1 MGQSRRR
8 NSDADNDKD
17 CDDEKEENNKAEGHE
32 ERKFGSSSSSD
43 HSSRHP
49 VIVSQ
54 HHPHPRDNS
63 SSFLLQGELSQESA
77 SFYDDDDLSQRPE
90 LRIRTRRHVH
100 AVIQQCLSPHQSKAY
115 MEAMEKCPKLVFQ
128 ETDPLQFVRYCK
140 YDGTRLTGA
149 AQRLCSYWTERKRLF
164 GSQKAFLP
172 LALVKSAALDEDDL
186 VTLRAAFP
194 AMLFPTICGL
204 QCFFLEPKWK
214 VVGTSMD
221 NVLRSCFYLFT
232 TMAEDDR
239 TQVEGIHFL
248 LVISTPRGPEVD
260 WNFLHRVFYLMAK
273 VFPVRLQKLHLIGI
287 PQQRRPSA
295 VVDLMENATN
305 IVGEYRKQ
313 DGDDGAADGSGG
325 DWLPHKSMI
334 QVHLESKPKT
344 ILDNLLKEG
353 LTARGIPLSLGG
365 EWSLRDC
372 SQWCRERMM
381 MERSCQ
387 KIMQNW
393 HHQDQRALSAG
404 CMDDG
409 VVVTRAGASAVSRLE
424 ETAAPTAAPSSSP
437 PPPPPPKEVLAG
449 AGAGLL
455 AGGHQDHPPAGVL
468 CCLSASSAFEA
479 VGTSSRSNS
488 NINSSTTGRS
498 HNAQLLFASRAAPAA
513 AAATG
518 TTATT
523 TSIIGAGG
531 STSAPTTTAGEPPTT
546 AAAVPNLSG
555 GGSSGGSMLGGG
567 LSLASS
573 PTTAAAVAAAAGRR
587 AAAAFF
593 HESALSA
600 TPPPSDPESEHEK
613 VAKRR
618 MGNLISSRRKRER
631 QREHI
636 RLLKEESSHLTS
648 EHERLLREQTRLQAL
663 HREIQEQLLLCR
675 GLLVAAAE
683 EEHSEHKNDTDYGG
697 SGGSGVIMI

>member
-1 MGQSRRR
+1 MQESNPSCETNSSNNNNSKMGQSRRR

-17 CDDEKEENNKAEGHE
+17 CDDEKEENSKAEGHE
-32 ERKFGSSSSSD
+32 ERKCGSSSSSD
-43 HSSRHP
+43 HSCRHP

-77 SFYDDDDLSQRPE
+77 SFYDDDLSQLPE
-90 LRIRTRRHVH
+90 LRIRIRRHVH
-100 AVIQQCLSPHQSKAY
+100 AVIQQCLSPHLSKAY
-115 MEAMEKCPKLVFQ
+115 MEAMKKCPKLVFQ

-140 YDGTRLTGA
+140 YDGTRLKGA

-172 LALVKSAALDEDDL
+172 LVLVKSAALDEDDL

-221 NVLRSCFYLFT
+221 NVLRACFYLFT

-260 WNFLHRVFYLMAK
+260 WNFLHRVFYLMAQ

-295 VVDLMENATN
+295 VVDLMKNATN
-305 IVGEYRKQ
+305 IVGEYMTQ

-387 KIMQNW
+387 NIMQNW
-393 HHQDQRALSAG
+393 HHQDQRALTAG

-409 VVVTRAGASAVSRLE
+409 VEVTRAGASAVSRLE
-424 ETAAPTAAPSSSP
+424 ETAAPTAPPSSSP
-437 PPPPPPKEVLAG
+437 PPPPPPPQEVLAG

-479 VGTSSRSNS
+479 VVTSSRSNS
-488 NINSSTTGRS
+488 NISSSTTGSS

-518 TTATT
+518 STATT
-523 TSIIGAGG
+523 RTIIGAGG

-546 AAAVPNLSG
+546 AAAVPKLSG
-555 GGSSGGSMLGGG
+555 GRSSGGSMLGGG

-573 PTTAAAVAAAAGRR
+573 STTAAAVAAAAGRR

-593 HESALSA
+593 HESALST

-663 HREIQEQLLLCR
+663 HREIQE
-675 GLLVAAAE
+675 
-683 EEHSEHKNDTDYGG
+683 
-697 SGGSGVIMI
+697 

>member
-1 MGQSRRR
+1 MQETKTIEIRQSRCRI
-8 NSDADNDKD
+8 SDADNDIACEKD
-17 CDDEKEENNKAEGHE
+17 REENKEEEGHE
-32 ERKFGSSSSSD
+32 ERKFGSSCSSSSRG

-54 HHPHPRDNS
+54 QHQSHPRDNNS
-63 SSFLLQGELSQESA
+63 SSFLLQGELSHEPTS
-77 SFYDDDDLSQRPE
+77 YYDDDLSQLPA
-90 LRIRTRRHVH
+90 LRIRIRRHVH
-100 AVIQQCLSPHQSKAY
+100 AVIQQCLSPQQSKAY
-115 MEAMEKCPKLVFQ
+115 MEAMEKCPELVFQ

-172 LALVKSAALDEDDL
+172 LALVKAGALDEDDL

-194 AMLFPTICGL
+194 TMLCPSICGL

-214 VVGTSMD
+214 VVGTTMD
-221 NVLRSCFYLFT
+221 NVLKAFFYLFA

-239 TQVEGIHFL
+239 TQVEGIHCL

-260 WNFLHRVFYLMAK
+260 WNFLHRIFYLMAQ

-295 VVDLMENATN
+295 VVDLMKNATN
-305 IVGEYRKQ
+305 IVDEYRKKN
-313 DGDDGAADGSGG
+313 GNDGAAATDGGG

-334 QVHLESKPKT
+334 QVHLESKPKI
-344 ILDNLLKEG
+344 ILDNLLKNG

-387 KIMQNW
+387 NIMQSW
-393 HHQDQRALSAG
+393 HHQDHRALTAGSA
-404 CMDDG
+404 DG
-409 VVVTRAGASAVSRLE
+409 AVVPRSE
-424 ETAAPTAAPSSSP
+424 ETAALSP
-437 PPPPPPKEVLAG
+437 PVLSGG
-449 AGAGLL
+449 AGSLL
-455 AGGHQDHPPAGVL
+455 ADGPQDYPLAGVL
-468 CCLSASSAFEA
+468 GCLSAGLTFEA
-479 VGTSSRSNS
+479 VMGDSSNS
-488 NINSSTTGRS
+488 NTSSTSGRS
-498 HNAQLLFASRAAPAA
+498 PNAQLLFASSAVAPAA
-513 AAATG
+513 DAAAG
-518 TTATT
+518 TTTT
-523 TSIIGAGG
+523 GAGG
-531 STSAPTTTAGEPPTT
+531 SASAPPTT
-546 AAAVPNLSG
+546 ADVPPTTTAAVPNLSG
-555 GGSSGGSMLGGG
+555 AEVGSGCLMLLGTGGG

-573 PTTAAAVAAAAGRR
+573 TTSAAAVAAAADRR
-587 AAAAFF
+587 AAVAFF
-593 HESALSA
+593 HESSA
-600 TPPPSDPESEHEK
+600 TPPPSDPGSEHEK

-618 MGNLISSRRKRER
+618 RGNLISSRRKRER

-648 EHERLLREQTRLQAL
+648 EHERLMREQARLQAL
-663 HREIQEQLLLCR
+663 HRQMQEHLLCQK
-675 GLLVAAAE
+675 LAVPAQE
-683 EEHSEHKNDTDYGG
+683 EEHSEHN
-697 SGGSGVIMI
+697 I